1 LRHVAPRF
9 ANMTWGRRCRVCSH
23 ESAGLRIFA
32 EASGTNVQRLDPHGK
47 IPVRSVAVPY
57 LLSTF
62 RQLSSLCG
70 VGRQKP
76 TPSTE
81 VFDSA
86 LTLPNVRPP
95 LIELLWRLVHGMPSH
110 LGEIVTPRR
119 KIKSKLARV
128 SHCRGHGFVWQG
140 YRGEPWVRS
149 GSSCGRLSVR
159 QGENG
164 SAAPT
169 THPTVSELMRKLRY
183 RDPHTNSENRFTDRD
198 AISTIATFGKYQ
210 P

>member
-1 LRHVAPRF
+1 
-9 ANMTWGRRCRVCSH
+9 M
-23 ESAGLRIFA
+23 
-32 EASGTNVQRLDPHGK
+32 
-47 IPVRSVAVPY
+47 PY

-62 RQLSSLCG
+62 SQLSSLRG

-81 VFDSA
+81 FFRFTVA

-95 LIELLWRLVHGMPSH
+95 FIELLWRLVHGMPSH
-110 LGEIVTPRR
+110 VGEVVTPRQ

-128 SHCRGHGFVWQG
+128 SHCRGHGAVWQG
-140 YRGEPWVRS
+140 CRGEPWVRS
-149 GSSCGRLSVR
+149 GSRCGRLSVR

-164 SAAPT
+164 SAART

-183 RDPHTNSENRFTDRD
+183 RDPHTKSENRFTDRD